1 MRTVK
6 AAGFLRIWQV
16 ILFIMTT
23 MLFMVVGGVKIAY
36 ARECNHRYFDSWGIH
51 GEEYCKLYE
60 D

>member
-1 MRTVK
+1 MASDSVYNDDD
-6 AAGFLRIWQV
+6 V
-16 ILFIMTT
+16 IY
-23 MLFMVVGGVKIAY
+23 GCRGVKIAY